1 MDVLTDWHI
10 TAQPPLTLR
19 NDLPVAAHYVLWER
33 PARGGS
39 LVLRQQGRLEGWASI
54 NVYSVDM
61 RQQVRLLLCAVV
73 AGLVS
78 VQRTTAQ
85 TTGAPQLF
93 EHFHQVH
100 FSTVC
105 RIPTTQ
111 HVWPIGK
118 HHQAPVGCYGLRH
131 SLRTQLQQCECV
143 LPRGV
148 LCFRCA

>member
-19 NDLPVAAHYVLWER
+19 NDLPVAAHYVVWER

-61 RQQVRLLLCAVV
+61 RQQVRPLLCVV
-73 AGLVS
+73 VVGLVL
-78 VQRTTAQ
+78 VLRATAQ
-85 TTGAPQLF
+85 TMRAPLLF
-93 EHFHQVH
+93 KHLHQVQ

-105 RIPTTQ
+105 CIPTGQ
-111 HVWPIGK
+111 HVRPIGNNIRR
-118 HHQAPVGCYGLRH
+118 QPSYR
-131 SLRTQLQQCECV
+131 
-143 LPRGV
+143 
-148 LCFRCA
+148 F